1 MHYKKYFIQIIVAII
16 VLLVTIGAFV
26 AIVDPYQQYRKHD
39 RYLGNQRLE
48 IAGVARHHDY
58 NAIITGSSMAMNH
71 YPSQVDSLWGGRW
84 KSLNMSIMG
93 ATDDDYAVI
102 LPYVISQGKVKHI
115 ILALDFFSFARQRG
129 AVNEYLYN
137 DNPWDDY
144 EYLWNYT
151 SLKNAIC
158 FLRNPLAEKG
168 LYHFNSPVG
177 YKELADDYNSH
188 KEKGY
193 EEEHFDLNSMK
204 ERFDSSLYNTI
215 KQSSNSVEWLIYFPP
230 YSIGEFMIYDK
241 SGVLNP
247 ILESKKYMI
256 QRLAKLPNVK
266 VYDFQTR
273 DLITRLDQYMDLRHH
288 SHGYNRNIMEYIHDD
303 NHRALPDGNADE
315 IKRLVVEYADS
326 IQ

>member
-1 MHYKKYFIQIIVAII
+1 MHYKKGFIQIIVAIV
-16 VLLVTIGAFV
+16 VLLVAIGAFV
-26 AIVDPYQQYRKHD
+26 AIVDPYQQYRQHEK
-39 RYLGNQRLE
+39 YLGNQRLE

-58 NAIITGSSMAMNH
+58 NAVITGSSMAMNH
-71 YPSQVDSLWGGRW
+71 YPSQVDSLWDW
-84 KSLNMSIMG
+84 KSKNFSIMG

-137 DNPWDDY
+137 DNIRDDY

-151 SLKNAIC
+151 SLKNTIQ
-158 FLRNPLAEKG
+158 FLRNPLAEKE

-177 YKELADDYNSH
+177 YQALADDYNKH

-193 EEEHFDLNSMK
+193 EEEHFDLNSIK

-256 QRLAKLPNVK
+256 KKLEKLPNVK
-266 VYDFQTR
+266 VYDFQKQ

-288 SHGYNRNIMEYIHDD
+288 SHAYNRNIMEYIHDD
-303 NHRALPDGNADE
+303 RYRATADGNSDE
-315 IKRLVVEYADS
+315 IKRLVIEHADS
-326 IQ
+326 IK